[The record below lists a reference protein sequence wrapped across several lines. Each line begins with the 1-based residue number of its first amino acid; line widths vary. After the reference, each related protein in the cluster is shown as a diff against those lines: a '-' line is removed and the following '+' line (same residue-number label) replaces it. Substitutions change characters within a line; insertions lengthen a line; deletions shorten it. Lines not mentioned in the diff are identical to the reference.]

1 MLLNKQTNYII
12 VKNNGIKIDITL
24 NQFVFRDS
32 PFGISFSIQ
41 IIFLLFLTAIQCILW
56 ICSFFV
62 MAIINT
68 LVNIFKLILTKV
80 SKITADHRLSILF
93 NTYHCTYLNVNYT
106 YNIFFVVVDKRS
118 VTH

>member
-32 PFGISFSIQ
+32 PFDTSFSIQ
-41 IIFLLFLTAIQCILW
+41 IIFFVIFKRQYNAFCGYVF
-56 ICSFFV
+56 FFV

-68 LVNIFKLILTKV
+68 LANIFKLILTKV
-80 SKITADHRLSILF
+80 SKICRLSVIDTF
-93 NTYHCTYLNVNYT
+93 
-106 YNIFFVVVDKRS
+106 
-118 VTH
+118 